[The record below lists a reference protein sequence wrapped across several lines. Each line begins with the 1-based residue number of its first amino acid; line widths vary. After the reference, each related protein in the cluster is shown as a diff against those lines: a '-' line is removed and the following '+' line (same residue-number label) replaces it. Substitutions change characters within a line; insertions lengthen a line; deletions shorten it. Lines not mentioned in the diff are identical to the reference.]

1 MTTDYEEFIESKRLT
16 VEASGF
22 EPADLN
28 EMLFRFSVTLCA
40 GRCGVANPPF
50 SQIAA
55 WAKRRCSSNGRF
67 RSAST
72 LAAMC

>member
-28 EMLFRFSVTLCA
+28 EMLFSV
-40 GRCGVANPPF
+40 
-50 SQIAA
+50 
-55 WAKRRCSSNGRF
+55 
-67 RSAST
+67 SA
-72 LAAMC
+72 